1 MHNDNMKPLTVYKAS
16 AGSGKTFTL
25 ATEYIRLV
33 IDNPTAY
40 RTILAVT
47 FTNKATEEMKLRI
60 LSQLYGIWRADKA
73 SEGYYNKVKETSEL
87 PEREIRKRAGM
98 ALRNLIH
105 NYNYFRV
112 ETIDTFFQ
120 SVLRNLARELDL
132 TANLRI
138 GLNDYQVEQQAVD
151 RLIED
156 LDAKNPVLGWIM
168 DYINENINDDKS
180 WNVIGQIKK
189 FGENIFKDFYK
200 SRSRRLEEVF
210 GQKDFFPEF
219 NRQMRAIRKEAQER
233 LAEFEWAFGN
243 DAEEKMEQIAIEI
256 ARQITAANEHSA
268 EALKKAEN
276 HVSWGRIGLYD
287 EEELLDRL
295 EMHLSEM
302 AQNNPENE
310 SEIEEQIE
318 QRRSIVELKLQH
330 INPEALR
337 MLKQHR
343 HELAMQFKERNPK
356 AYAHMLERRK
366 EHIHRLTKT
375 NPELAAKLRELYGEN
390 GEES

>member
-1 MHNDNMKPLTVYKAS
+1 MIVDAS
-16 AGSGKTFTL
+16 GIGSIDIT
-25 ATEYIRLV
+25 AADRLV
-33 IDNPTAY
+33 ILNRNLRAKGIRFYLTEHVGAVNDQLRAFGAGSLVEEGVAR
-40 RTILAVT
+40 RTISL
-47 FTNKATEEMKLRI
+47 
-60 LSQLYGIWRADKA
+60 
-73 SEGYYNKVKETSEL
+73 
-87 PEREIRKRAGM
+87 
-98 ALRNLIH
+98 ALRDAGVDKPYPLENE
-105 NYNYFRV
+105 N
-112 ETIDTFFQ
+112 
-120 SVLRNLARELDL
+120 
-132 TANLRI
+132 
-138 GLNDYQVEQQAVD
+138 GLNMKYAFV
-151 RLIED
+151 
-156 LDAKNPVLGWIM
+156 
-168 DYINENINDDKS
+168 
-180 WNVIGQIKK
+180 
-189 FGENIFKDFYK
+189 
-200 SRSRRLEEVF
+200 
-210 GQKDFFPEF
+210 
-219 NRQMRAIRKEAQER
+219 EAQER

>member
-1 MHNDNMKPLTVYKAS
+1 MYK
-16 AGSGKTFTL
+16 
-25 ATEYIRLV
+25 
-33 IDNPTAY
+33 
-40 RTILAVT
+40 
-47 FTNKATEEMKLRI
+47 
-60 LSQLYGIWRADKA
+60 
-73 SEGYYNKVKETSEL
+73 
-87 PEREIRKRAGM
+87 
-98 ALRNLIH
+98 
-105 NYNYFRV
+105 
-112 ETIDTFFQ
+112 
-120 SVLRNLARELDL
+120 
-132 TANLRI
+132 
-138 GLNDYQVEQQAVD
+138 
-151 RLIED
+151 
-156 LDAKNPVLGWIM
+156 
-168 DYINENINDDKS
+168 
-180 WNVIGQIKK
+180 
-189 FGENIFKDFYK
+189 
-200 SRSRRLEEVF
+200 
-210 GQKDFFPEF
+210 
-219 NRQMRAIRKEAQER
+219 RQ
-233 LAEFEWAFGN
+233 
-243 DAEEKMEQIAIEI
+243 
-256 ARQITAANEHSA
+256 NEHSA

-318 QRRSIVELKLQH
+318 QRRSIVEFKLQH

-366 EHIHRLTKT
+366 EHIRRLTKT

>member
-1 MHNDNMKPLTVYKAS
+1 MKPLTVYKAS

-210 GQKDFFPEF
+210 GQKDFFTEF

-243 DAEEKMEQIAIEI
+243 DAEEKMEQIAIEV

-366 EHIHRLTKT
+366 EHIRRLTKT

>member
-1 MHNDNMKPLTVYKAS
+1 MIVDAS
-16 AGSGKTFTL
+16 GIGSIDIT
-25 ATEYIRLV
+25 AADRLV
-33 IDNPTAY
+33 ILNRNLRAKGIHFYLTEHVGAVNDQLRAFGAGSLVEEGVAR
-40 RTILAVT
+40 RTVSL
-47 FTNKATEEMKLRI
+47 
-60 LSQLYGIWRADKA
+60 
-73 SEGYYNKVKETSEL
+73 
-87 PEREIRKRAGM
+87 
-98 ALRNLIH
+98 ALRDAGVDKPYPLENE
-105 NYNYFRV
+105 N
-112 ETIDTFFQ
+112 
-120 SVLRNLARELDL
+120 
-132 TANLRI
+132 
-138 GLNDYQVEQQAVD
+138 GLNMKYAFV
-151 RLIED
+151 
-156 LDAKNPVLGWIM
+156 
-168 DYINENINDDKS
+168 
-180 WNVIGQIKK
+180 
-189 FGENIFKDFYK
+189 
-200 SRSRRLEEVF
+200 
-210 GQKDFFPEF
+210 
-219 NRQMRAIRKEAQER
+219 EAQER

-243 DAEEKMEQIAIEI
+243 DAEEKMEQIAIEV

-366 EHIHRLTKT
+366 EHIRRLTKT